1 MEKLIYNIKEASKV
15 LSISPSTLKR
25 LTERDEIKKVR
36 IIDGR
41 VGWTKFELERFV
53 QSKSR

>member
-1 MEKLIYNIKEASKV
+1 MEKLIYNIKEASEV

-25 LTERDEIKKVR
+25 LTERDEIKRVR

-41 VGWTKFELERFV
+41 VGWTKFDLERFV
-53 QSKSR
+53 QSKSQ

>member
-1 MEKLIYNIKEASKV
+1 MEQLIFNIKEASAV
-15 LSISPSTLKR
+15 LGISPSTLKR

-36 IIDGR
+36 IINGR

-53 QSKSR
+53 ESKSQ

>member
-1 MEKLIYNIKEASKV
+1 MEKLIYNIKEASEV

-53 QSKSR
+53 QSKSQ